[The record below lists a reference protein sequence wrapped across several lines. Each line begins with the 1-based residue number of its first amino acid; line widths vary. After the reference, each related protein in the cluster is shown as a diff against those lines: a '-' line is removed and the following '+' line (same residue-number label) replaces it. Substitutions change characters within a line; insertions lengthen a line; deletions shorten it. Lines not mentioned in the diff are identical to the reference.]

1 MKSEHITLIT
11 TGGTIDKW
19 YGCGAGVRDMHAGE
33 PFAPGFL
40 PKVLGSSLEI
50 RHRRVLAKD
59 SLDLTN
65 EDRAVIGEAC
75 LDPGAYRVVIT
86 HGTDTMTETA
96 AFLHGFVTEP
106 RVIVLTGALQPAA
119 MRDTDAEF
127 NLGLAI
133 AAALAKPPGIY
144 IAMHGVHEHS
154 ACVKDPDTGYFLPTD
169 YRRS

>member
-1 MKSEHITLIT
+1 MQSAHVTLIT

-19 YGCGAGVRDMHAGE
+19 YGCGAGIRDMQAGE

-40 PKVLGSSLEI
+40 PRVLGGGVRI
-50 RHRRVLAKD
+50 RYRRLLAKD
-59 SLDLTN
+59 SLDLTS
-65 EDRAVIGEAC
+65 EDRELIGEAC
-75 LDPGAYRVVIT
+75 LDPDAYRVVIT

-119 MRDTDAEF
+119 MRNTDAEF

-133 AAALAKPPGIY
+133 AAVLAKPPGIY
-144 IAMHGVHEHS
+144 IAMHGIHDHS
-154 ACVKDPDTGYFLPTD
+154 DCRKDPDTGYFMPTD
-169 YRRS
+169 FRTS